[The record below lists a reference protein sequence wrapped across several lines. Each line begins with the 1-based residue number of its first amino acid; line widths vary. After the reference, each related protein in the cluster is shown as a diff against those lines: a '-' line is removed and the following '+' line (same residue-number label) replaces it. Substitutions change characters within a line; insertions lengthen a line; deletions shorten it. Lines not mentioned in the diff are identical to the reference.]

1 MFSFSKRKP
10 SSMDSSDE
18 AKSLTSGAHETV
30 TAQGPSIDVASSEF
44 QQPPSDVE
52 PDADTVVA
60 TNVDVKKLEES
71 KKKLKAKLKKAE
83 DELVKVRASL
93 SNEKAAKRKL
103 YSSLVKIA
111 QELNRTKI
119 ESEGL
124 VQAAKYADRNW
135 YEGGM
140 WRAPALLPGV
150 GDPGSSENPQR
161 TVRDP
166 VSLSDMFLDLIV
178 VTAFTRVGVAV
189 QERGTVDAPI
199 LAYLAIFWFIWTK
212 EASYSTRFDTTD
224 LSSQVERLFTC
235 FAVLFGS
242 LSSTEPFESPDGTR
256 IMAVAAF
263 VAALHFLLHL
273 RVWFWF
279 REAMSGSE
287 LHAVKMYGLF
297 QMLMT
302 GCETIVWLVG
312 IFVLPE
318 NWEYRW
324 IVFLVGILLELRVP
338 KAFLANDFHAA
349 SSKRGV
355 LFILL
360 LGYILQSIVVKA
372 TPFFDYGDSPTPA
385 QYGFLGAA
393 CFLLYAIKLLYVDD
407 SFSVDPQDHA
417 LLVNR
422 SAGFCFHVGQYFL
435 LLSTVVLGA
444 GMDLLTNSYLSA
456 TAALSN
462 NSKTLVCGGFAAV
475 VLAVLFI
482 KSMHVRRV
490 PIDPG
495 QARLFYA
502 AYVMQVVFVAAIT
515 FTSLM
520 MCFAHD
526 GKLGY
531 LMLNEIEMLSVL
543 CGFALLL
550 VIMSWLDEAV
560 DLSLYGGGPEG
571 REYRVQPFG
580 IWWCLGSHER
590 YVGDFVDEASAGDGL
605 AHLRPLLG
613 SSFLSGSLV
622 SSSASMTYQSTESL
636 EGHAESSQ
644 KKKKKK
650 NRSVSFDN
658 TKIED
663 TIV

>member
-1 MFSFSKRKP
+1 MQS
-10 SSMDSSDE
+10 SSD
-18 AKSLTSGAHETV
+18 
-30 TAQGPSIDVASSEF
+30 GPSFNEGSLQSDTGETAAIDAQETASAE
-44 QQPPSDVE
+44 QQPPPGVDHE
-52 PDADTVVA
+52 ADTVVA
-60 TNVDVKKLEES
+60 TNVDVMKLEES
-71 KKKLKAKLKKAE
+71 KRKLKSKLKKAE
-83 DELVKVRASL
+83 DELVRVRSSL

-103 YSSLVKIA
+103 YSSLVRIA
-111 QELNRTKI
+111 KELNRTKA
-119 ESEGL
+119 ESEAL
-124 VQAAKYADRNW
+124 VEAANYADRNW

-150 GDPGSSENPQR
+150 GDPGASANPQR
-161 TVRDP
+161 KTRDP
-166 VSLSDMFLDLIV
+166 VSLSDLFLDLIV

-189 QERGTVDAPI
+189 QERGMVDGPI

-224 LSSQVERLFTC
+224 LSSQVERLLTC

-242 LSSTEPFESPDGTR
+242 LSSNEPFASPDGTR
-256 IMAVAAF
+256 IMLMAAF
-263 VAALHFLLHL
+263 VAIMHFFLHL

-279 REAMSGSE
+279 RETIAGSE

-302 GCETIVWLVG
+302 GCETVIWIVG

-318 NWEYRW
+318 DWEYRW
-324 IVFLVGILLELRVP
+324 AVFLAGILLQLRVP

-360 LGYILQSIVVKA
+360 LGYILQGIVVKA
-372 TPFFDYGDSPTPA
+372 TPFFDYGDSPTPE
-385 QYGFLGAA
+385 QYAFLGAA

-407 SFSVDPQDHA
+407 SFSIDPQDHA

-422 SAGFCFHVGQYFL
+422 AAGFCFHVGQYFL

-462 NSKTLVCGGFAAV
+462 NSKALVCGGFACV

-502 AYVMQVVFVAAIT
+502 AYVIQVVFVAAIT
-515 FTSLM
+515 FTSMM
-520 MCFAHD
+520 MCFARE

-580 IWWCLGSHER
+580 LWWCLGSTDPDVE
-590 YVGDFVDEASAGDGL
+590 DLTEAASFGDGRLSHL
-605 AHLRPLLG
+605 APLLG
-613 SSFLSGSLV
+613 SSFNLSSGMIGGSV
-622 SSSASMTYQSTESL
+622 GGSGASITYQSTESL
-636 EGHAESSQ
+636 EGQKESSL

-650 NRSVSFDN
+650 SRSVSFDDAN
-658 TKIED
+658 AL
-663 TIV
+663 V